1 MESNEAVS
9 GFGALAQVTRLSAL
23 RLLVQNE
30 PHGLPAGEVA
40 RQLDV
45 PQNTL
50 STHLSVLSHAGLITS
65 LREGRSI
72 IYRARLE
79 QIQTLVL
86 HLLRDCC
93 NGRPELCGPLADDLM
108 KTCSSM
114 ECC

>member
-1 MESNEAVS
+1 MESSEAVS
-9 GFGALAQVTRLSAL
+9 GFAALAQETRLSAL
-23 RLLVQNE
+23 RLLVRNE

-50 STHLSVLSHAGLITS
+50 STHLSVLSNAGLITS

-72 IYRARLE
+72 IYRAKLE
-79 QIQTLVL
+79 QIQTLAL

-108 KTCSSM
+108 KTCSSK